1 VYSRILL
8 SIPDDEYDA
17 ILPHLQFVDLPM
29 HRSLHESPDGLEYG
43 YFLNMGL
50 ASLVIETQDGRSVE
64 VGIVGREGF
73 VGVPLAAGLH
83 LTPYRACVQANG
95 NGLRIKA
102 EVLEVTLSS
111 TPNLRLRLNQ
121 YAQAQ
126 GMQVAQLAACNR
138 LHEIDQRLARWLLM
152 CHDRI
157 GSDLL
162 PMTHEFFAQMLGT
175 GRPSVSPCC
184 RCFAESGL
192 HSVRPRHDSCRCGH
206 SEPTSPVYVHRGF
219 RHAQTA
225 CEDAVFAASLHE
237 QVQDLLIA
245 RKDFHLTEIG
255 HDLFP
260 HAGPNGRTWMFI
272 RC

>member
-1 VYSRILL
+1 
-8 SIPDDEYDA
+8 
-17 ILPHLQFVDLPM
+17 M
-29 HRSLHESPDGLEYG
+29 NRSLHESPDGLEYG

-73 VGVPLAAGLH
+73 VGVPLAAGLT
-83 LTPYRACVQANG
+83 LTPYRACVQAKG
-95 NGLRIKA
+95 NGFRIKA

-111 TPNLRLRLNQ
+111 TPNLRLRLSQ

-152 CHDRI
+152 CQDRI

-175 GRPSVSPCC
+175 GRPSVSLAAAVLQ
-184 RCFAESGL
+184 RAGFIQYARGTVKIIDRKGL
-192 HSVRPRHDSCRCGH
+192 GK
-206 SEPTSPVYVHRGF
+206 
-219 RHAQTA
+219 
-225 CEDAVFAASLHE
+225 L
-237 QVQDLLIA
+237 
-245 RKDFHLTEIG
+245 
-255 HDLFP
+255 
-260 HAGPNGRTWMFI
+260 
-272 RC
+272 